1 MNINTNECLLYAGSI
16 NTDGYGIILSGG
28 KQYRVHRVMYENY
41 TGKNIDGLYSDH
53 LCRVRSCINPD
64 HIEPVDNVTNIMR
77 GEAPSAKN
85 ARKTHCNKG
94 HDLTSDNIHVRNN
107 GWRICKACHADWQRA
122 YRAKVKARNIT

>member
-1 MNINTNECLLYAGSI
+1 MINTDECMLFAGSI
-16 NTDGYGIILSGG
+16 NTDGYGIILANR
-28 KQYRVHRVMYENY
+28 KQYRAHRVMYESY

-53 LCRVRSCINPD
+53 LCRVRNCINPD

-94 HDLTSDNIHVRNN
+94 HELTSDNIHVRNN
-107 GWRICKACHADWQRA
+107 GWRICKACHATWQRV
-122 YRAKVKARNIT
+122 YRAKVKERKQYV